1 MVTKSPFRVSVS
13 HSTYEPMQEESFS
26 HISYRGPAKVTKFT
40 FLLSCSAS
48 INEND
53 GIQAT
58 KYELVG
64 F

>member
-1 MVTKSPFRVSVS
+1 MVTKSPFRVSTS
-13 HSTYEPMQEESFS
+13 HSTYEPTQEESFS
-26 HISYRGPAKVTKFT
+26 NISYQGLTKVTKFT
-40 FLLSCSAS
+40 FLLSCSMS